1 MANNRMYL
9 VCNVC
14 NDFISIA
21 KTMGDG
27 WYTFSG
33 LGESLNNFFDKH
45 DHDHK
50 LEDGFGSKQFT
61 YVTEANDPKVKLYDF
76 VNRKIR
82 LAKLKRSK

>member
-14 NDFISIA
+14 NDFFSFA

-27 WYTFSG
+27 WYTKQNTTDD
-33 LGESLNNFFDKH
+33 LNDFFDKH

-50 LEDGFGSKQFT
+50 LEDGTGSKQFT
-61 YVTEANDPKVKLYDF
+61 YVTEIDPKVKLYDF
-76 VNRKIR
+76 VNHKILLEVNDTR
-82 LAKLKRSK
+82 